1 MESVKWLTLLLQSDP
16 TPPPTRKLMEKSGQ
30 TETPSYTWCCIWIM
44 GSGRGGVTLLHCIV
58 IVMNNKH
65 SGAQVKGSAAALLG
79 FFVAFSLGRRVKWP
93 SIWLGGAG
101 GTFFLSWIQTV
112 QSAFPPDWDLITT
125 QTTALPDVWIAL
137 MHISFFIS
145 QSTCKV
151 IRHHYMRSGR
161 HADELA
167 KTGSPSVSNDDVI

>member
-44 GSGRGGVTLLHCIV
+44 GSGRGGVTLHCDCDEQQTQWGPGQGKRCCSV
-58 IVMNNKH
+58 GFLCSFF
-65 SGAQVKGSAAALLG
+65 SGSPSQVTFHLA
-79 FFVAFSLGRRVKWP
+79 
-93 SIWLGGAG
+93 GGGGG

>member
-44 GSGRGGVTLLHCIV
+44 GTGRGGVTLLHCIV

-101 GTFFLSWIQTV
+101 GDIFLIMDPNSTECISTWLRSDNDANHGT
-112 QSAFPPDWDLITT
+112 SRRLSCTDAYFLLY
-125 QTTALPDVWIAL
+125 LPIN
-137 MHISFFIS
+137 M
-145 QSTCKV
+145 
-151 IRHHYMRSGR
+151 
-161 HADELA
+161 
-167 KTGSPSVSNDDVI
+167 

>member
-1 MESVKWLTLLLQSDP
+1 MTNAAASKWP
-16 TPPPTRKLMEKSGQ
+16 HPPTNKKINGKKWPNWDPQLHLMLYLDNGIWSWG
-30 TETPSYTWCCIWIM
+30 SYT
-44 GSGRGGVTLLHCIV
+44 VTLHCDCDEQQTQWGPGQGKRCCSV
-58 IVMNNKH
+58 GFLCSFF
-65 SGAQVKGSAAALLG
+65 SGSPSQVTFHLA
-79 FFVAFSLGRRVKWP
+79 
-93 SIWLGGAG
+93 GGGGG